1 MLIKLKY
8 DAFNVNVELN
18 CKNNYRNGKRI
29 YRGNANRIRELTNR
43 TI

>member
-8 DAFNVNVELN
+8 DAFNVELN